1 MLGNDI
7 MTSVLGFHSNF
18 DQEVESPAIYRPPP
32 RTAIV
37 SRETVKYAPEGKA
50 SYGPG
55 DTIRIKVD
63 ADGFLDGLMSYLS
76 MTATITGGTAPRFLT
91 DIQCLF
97 NRVRILDSNQNV
109 LEDIADYN
117 LLHRML
123 LEATM
128 STDYKTTAA
137 SILQGVA
144 PTDLVGDAA
153 AVAWAAGRQYNV
165 LLLSGVINGGLTSKF
180 YPTAHNGLIIEI
192 DLEQAS
198 TCIWDTAAGSPTYTV
213 TGVNYV
219 ADIVKFDPEYEATF
233 NSRWVNEGVV
243 YPYDTYS
250 SFFQNL
256 NGSGDRVRVSENLS
270 SLKSVYAGA
279 RATADITDVTT
290 DSMAT
295 LHDPVN
301 GQGAAI
307 TQVNADGLQD
317 YQFKHLNNYFP
328 KQVVVASG
336 SGAEAFSELQKSLGQ
351 HQNLLSSGSMTSTSY
366 VPQGA
371 AGQGEKF
378 IIGQEFERSAT
389 HVSGLRS
396 KNGPLDLILRYG
408 SSQTGASINVYT
420 HFDRLAI
427 LSVRGISLED

>member
-1 MLGNDI
+1 

-18 DQEVESPAIYRPPP
+18 DQEVESPAIYKPPP

-50 SYGPG
+50 TYGPG

-63 ADGFLDGLMSYLS
+63 ADGFLDGLMSYLTFKAEVTVGANS
-76 MTATITGGTAPRFLT
+76 PRFLS

-128 STDYKTTAA
+128 SRDYRESSA
-137 SILQGVA
+137 SVLQGVP
-144 PTDLVGDAA
+144 PTDLKADSTAI
-153 AVAWAAGRQYNV
+153 AWASTPRLYNV

-198 TCIWDTAAGSPTYTV
+198 TCIQVNLGETV
-213 TGVNYV
+213 DYEVTSVNYV
-219 ADIVKFDPEYEATF
+219 ADIIKFDPEYEATF

-250 SFFQNL
+250 SFFQNI

-279 RATADITDVTT
+279 RLTADITDETK

-301 GQGAAI
+301 GQGV

-328 KQVVVASG
+328 KQVVIASG

-351 HQNLLSSGSMTSTSY
+351 HQNLLNSGNLSSFTYTPDGTGVSGGVGS
-366 VPQGA
+366 
-371 AGQGEKF
+371 GEKF

-408 SSQTGASINVYT
+408 SSQTGSSINVYT
-420 HFDRLAI
+420 HYDRLAI